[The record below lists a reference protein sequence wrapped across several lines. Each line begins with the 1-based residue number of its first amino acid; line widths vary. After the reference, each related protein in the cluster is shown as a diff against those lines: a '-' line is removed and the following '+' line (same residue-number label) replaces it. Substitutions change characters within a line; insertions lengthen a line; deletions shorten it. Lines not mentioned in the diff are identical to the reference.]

1 MTLAQVVAKLTEN
14 MLYSK
19 LFGKSSRSAPKEAQA
34 TSHKLLAKAGF
45 IDQLAA
51 GVYTFLPLGWRT
63 HTKIENII
71 REEMD
76 AIGGQEFSMPVLHPK
91 TLWKETGRWE
101 TIDPPLFVTVDRH
114 NKEYALGP
122 THEEVITDL
131 ARRHVKSYKDLPFSA
146 YQIQDKF
153 RNELR
158 ATGGLLRTREFFM
171 KDLYSFH
178 ANEADFKKFFKKAII
193 AYTKIFDRVG
203 LKTLVSQA
211 SGGTIGGDATYEFQ
225 VPSVVGEDLV
235 FFCKSCGFAI
245 NKELVAQKKIKDKC
259 PQCSGKLDQTNAIE
273 AGQVFSLGTKY
284 SKGMGANFVDRDGKQ
299 KPILMGCYGIGIGR
313 LMGTIVEVLHD
324 DKGILWPQE
333 VAPFNI
339 HLISIGNSK
348 DVVSN
353 ANEIYEKLNKK
364 GEEVLYDDR
373 DEGPGVKLADADLIG
388 IPLRY
393 IVSEKTLENGSIEVK
408 KRSEKDT
415 ELITISKLL

>member
-1 MTLAQVVAKLTEN
+1 

-19 LFGKSSRSAPKEAQA
+19 LFGKSIRSAPKEAQA
-34 TSHKLLAKAGF
+34 TSHKLLTKAGF

-76 AIGGQEFSMPVLHPK
+76 AIGGQEFSMPVLHPE

-101 TIDPPLFVTVDRH
+101 TIDPPLFVTKDRH
-114 NKEYALGP
+114 DKKYALGP

-131 ARRHVKSYKDLPFSA
+131 ARRHIKSYKDLPFSA

-178 ANEADFKKFFKKAII
+178 ANEADLKKFFKKVIG

-211 SGGTIGGDATYEFQ
+211 AGGNIGGDVTYEFQ
-225 VPSVVGEDLV
+225 VPATVGEDLV

-245 NKELVAQKKIKDKC
+245 NKELIDEKKIKDKC
-259 PQCSGKLDQTNAIE
+259 PKCAGKLDQTNAIE

-284 SKGMGANFVDRDGKQ
+284 TKRMGANFVDKDGKQ

-313 LMGTIVEVLHD
+313 LMGTIVEISHD
-324 DKGILWPQE
+324 NRGILWPQQ
-333 VAPFNI
+333 VAPYDI
-339 HLISIGNSK
+339 HLVSIGNNT
-348 DVVSN
+348 DVLKK
-353 ANEIYEKLNKK
+353 ANQFYDNLTKK
-364 GEEVLYDDR
+364 GKAVLYDDR
-373 DEGPGVKLADADLIG
+373 MESPGVKLADADLLG
-388 IPLRY
+388 IPWRY
-393 IVSEKTLENGSIEVK
+393 VISEKTLKEDSIEVK
-408 KRSEKDT
+408 KRSET
-415 ELITISKLL
+415 NSKLVKFSTF